1 MTMPSQRIR
10 LDANQPPC
18 FQSETLAA
26 LHALL
31 DELATRYETARHTLT
46 IKRDMLIGNQSQAV
60 KSGALQ
66 QADRELLAISSRV
79 SQLDAG
85 WRQLQGQ
92 MHCSDWKLATLIQAV
107 SESDSVAHFTPKLM
121 RVRERL
127 ERALQDTT
135 RLNLE
140 IHGLLELSLGWM
152 RETVDII
159 TSAVAPEGASYTAM
173 GSKKNRS
180 PEGLGSAPPALS
192 STISHSA

>member
-1 MTMPSQRIR
+1 MTMPSQEI
-10 LDANQPPC
+10 
-18 FQSETLAA
+18 QSPTDKAPHFEVETVAA

-31 DELATRYETARHTLT
+31 DELATRYETARQTLT
-46 IKRDMLIGNQSQAV
+46 AKRDMLIGNQSQAV
-60 KSGALQ
+60 KNGALQ
-66 QADRELLAISSRV
+66 EADRELLSISNRV

-85 WRQLQGQ
+85 WRQMQAQ
-92 MHCSDWKLATLIQAV
+92 MHCADWKLSAVIQAV
-107 SESDSVAHFTPKLM
+107 SESTAVAHFTPKLM

-152 RETVDII
+152 RETVEII

-173 GSKKNRS
+173 GGKNRS
-180 PEGLGSAPPALS
+180 PERASAPPSLS